1 MHHPP
6 PASERLFLSIPL
18 TSLTSRPSPTQDALP
33 EPKRYSLRFAP
44 NMALNGLVAPLV
56 VVPALTRLPA
66 LTKHGA
72 FETVGT
78 VAHPN
83 ASVRCALA
91 IGYMAFDLGSM
102 LVGYR
107 ASVKAN
113 GVLTFHLY
121 VWHHL
126 LSILFWPVAILN
138 GSFVHFVNWF
148 VASECSSLWL
158 ALRGA
163 MLSLGTINTP
173 LGLIVQL
180 LFVITFFGSRV
191 VVMPDLARAFVHADW
206 DEVPGWQAAIARA
219 TVPVPFALNAYW
231 GLMIARSVA
240 KVALG
245 GRKKRDAAP
254 AGKTD

>member
-1 MHHPP
+1 M
-6 PASERLFLSIPL
+6 
-18 TSLTSRPSPTQDALP
+18 P

-56 VVPALTRLPA
+56 VVPALQRLPA
-66 LTKHGA
+66 LTRDGA

-83 ASVRCALA
+83 ASVACALA

-102 LVGYR
+102 LVGYE

-113 GVLTFHLY
+113 GLLTFHLY

-126 LSILFWPVAILN
+126 LSILFWPVAILH
-138 GSFVHFVNWF
+138 GSFVFFVNWF

-163 MLSLGTINTP
+163 MLSLGTINTKI
-173 LGLIVQL
+173 GLIVQL
-180 LFVITFFGSRV
+180 LFVITFFGGRI
-191 VVMPDLARAFVHADW
+191 VVMPDLVRAFVFADW
-206 DEVPGWQAAIARA
+206 DKVPGWQAAIAKA
-219 TVPVPFALNAYW
+219 TVPVPFALNVYW

-245 GRKKRDAAP
+245 GKKKRDAAP

>member
-83 ASVRCALA
+83 ASVACALA

-173 LGLIVQL
+173 LGLVVQL

-191 VVMPDLARAFVHADW
+191 VVMPDR
-206 DEVPGWQAAIARA
+206 
-219 TVPVPFALNAYW
+219 
-231 GLMIARSVA
+231 ARSCTPTGT
-240 KVALG
+240 KCRDGKPPSPGRRCPCHSRSTRTG
-245 GRKKRDAAP
+245 G
-254 AGKTD
+254 

>member
-1 MHHPP
+1 
-6 PASERLFLSIPL
+6 
-18 TSLTSRPSPTQDALP
+18 LP

-66 LTKHGA
+66 LTRDGA

-83 ASVRCALA
+83 ASVACALA

-102 LVGYR
+102 LVGYE

-113 GVLTFHLY
+113 GLLTFHLY

-126 LSILFWPVAILN
+126 LSILFWPVAILH

-163 MLSLGTINTP
+163 MLSLGTINTQI
-173 LGLIVQL
+173 GLIVQL
-180 LFVITFFGSRV
+180 LFVITFFGSRI
-191 VVMPDLARAFVHADW
+191 VVMPDLVRAFVFADW
-206 DEVPGWQAAIARA
+206 DKVPGWQAAIAKATGAGALRA
-219 TVPVPFALNAYW
+219 QRVLGADD
-231 GLMIARSVA
+231 R
-240 KVALG
+240 ALG
-245 GRKKRDAAP
+245 RQGGAGREEEAGRRARGEDGLRKGGTHCRRGGAKRGSGGDYLRLY
-254 AGKTD
+254 

>member
-1 MHHPP
+1 
-6 PASERLFLSIPL
+6 
-18 TSLTSRPSPTQDALP
+18 LP

-66 LTKHGA
+66 LTRDGA

-83 ASVRCALA
+83 ASVACALA

-102 LVGYR
+102 LVGYE

-126 LSILFWPVAILN
+126 LSILFWPVAILTRL
-138 GSFVHFVNWF
+138 VRALRQLVRR
-148 VASECSSLWL
+148 SECSSLWL

-173 LGLIVQL
+173 IGLIVQL
-180 LFVITFFGSRV
+180 LFVITFFGGRI
-191 VVMPDLARAFVHADW
+191 VVMPDLVRAFVFADW
-206 DEVPGWQAAIARA
+206 DKVPGWQAAIAKA
-219 TVPVPFALNAYW
+219 TVPVPFALNVYW

-245 GRKKRDAAP
+245 GKKKRDACARGEDGLRKGGTHCRRGG
-254 AGKTD
+254 AKRGSGGDYLRLY